1 MSDPWDRVKTYYE
14 LMYQCESSRGTEFE
28 MPFDYPKRKTLT
40 ETLFDYDLESHGG
53 KFGENYYANEERQP
67 YFKNSALKHK
77 LVIVKTTIDAHSY
90 KKRVVQPIVETD
102 LAIPLNDKQLALVE
116 NNADALGL
124 TIEQYALVAIT
135 QADVSQLIGG
145 VSGPVQCAG
154 CAAVFD
160 PARRP
165 RADQLSWCDDCRA
178 AGRDRAHAVR
188 QFRAR
193 QRRETNE
200 KPAKRPGRPTT

>member
-1 MSDPWDRVKTYYE
+1 MARKLAIALNDE
-14 LMYQCESSRGTEFE
+14 QFE
-28 MPFDYPKRKTLT
+28 
-40 ETLFDYDLESHGG
+40 
-53 KFGENYYANEERQP
+53 
-67 YFKNSALKHK
+67 
-77 LVIVKTTIDAHSY
+77 
-90 KKRVVQPIVETD
+90 IVE
-102 LAIPLNDKQLALVE
+102 K
-116 NNADALGL
+116 NADALGL
-124 TIEQYALVAIT
+124 TLKQYALVAVT
-135 QADVSQLIGG
+135 RADVSQLLGG

-154 CAAVFD
+154 CATVFE
-160 PARRP
+160 PSRRP